1 MDYKKRAWSEVVAN
15 ADLQL
20 SAGTCPLI
28 EDEAIVWADKRIQE
42 LESNKTLKNG
52 NHLGSDSLG
61 TILVFSAR
69 YAHSRKTGG
78 ALQVVRS
85 ILKSWDLL
93 DLKTKEQLVR
103 EAKNEATCNH
113 EDWQL
118 IIEKLPSYSTEE

>member
-1 MDYKKRAWSEVVAN
+1 MDYKKRAWSDIVAN

-20 SAGTCPLI
+20 SAGTCPLV
-28 EDEAIVWADKRIQE
+28 EDEAILWADQRIQE
-42 LESNKTLKNG
+42 LESNKKNY
-52 NHLGSDSLG
+52 LGSDSLG
-61 TILVFSAR
+61 TILVFAAR
-69 YAHSRKTGG
+69 YAHTRKTGG

>member
-1 MDYKKRAWSEVVAN
+1 MDYKERAWSNVVAN

-28 EDEAIVWADKRIQE
+28 EDEAIVWADNQIKE
-42 LESNKTLKNG
+42 LKKIKND
-52 NHLGSDSLG
+52 NYLGSDSLG
-61 TILVFSAR
+61 TILVFAAR

-78 ALQVVRS
+78 AQQVVRS

-103 EAKNEATCNH
+103 EAKNQATCNH

-118 IIEKLPSYSTEE
+118 IIDKLLFYSTKE